1 MTSGKSSIHAFWLFF
16 PAAALHAALVVPLSI
31 HAVLS
36 GSGWPP
42 GLLGSGHG
50 HELIFG
56 FALALVAGYTLG
68 PQPRFR
74 VLALLAL
81 WLTARLSWLLAPESW
96 FAGVLS
102 PLFALALARYV
113 VPRFSAAKKW
123 RNKTAAPLILTIC
136 LLAPAFWL
144 ASSLHYR
151 NGLFA
156 PDPYQLM
163 QSAILGLLLLMT
175 FIGGRLIAPAV
186 AGTLEKKGIPLTA
199 RVQPRIEGTLII
211 LLALSITLS
220 LAVVADAFTGLV
232 LLMVASLILVRIAR
246 WKLWHCPERPD
257 LLMLAAGYSWL
268 AVGSAVTA
276 WHLLTGRPAA
286 PALHLIAV
294 GALGTLSTGV
304 MLRLAWQRAHRR
316 FPPTWQALTVGL
328 LTSAAAISRYL
339 AGAMPFSEPGLLWSS
354 AVLWSLAYLTVA
366 GQLIMLR
373 LPGMSGRK

>member
-1 MTSGKSSIHAFWLFF
+1 MTSGKSSIQAFWLFF
-16 PAAALHAALVVPLSI
+16 PAAAIHAALAVPLSI
-31 HAVLS
+31 QAVLS

-42 GLLGSGHG
+42 GLLASGHG

-68 PQPRFR
+68 PQPRTR
-74 VLALLAL
+74 VFALLAL
-81 WLTARLSWLLAPESW
+81 WLTARLSWALAPESW
-96 FAGVLS
+96 YAGLLS

-144 ASSLHYR
+144 ASSLHYVE
-151 NGLFA
+151 GLFA
-156 PDPYQLM
+156 PDRYQLM
-163 QSAILGLLLLMT
+163 QSAILALLLLMT

-186 AGTLEKKGIPLTA
+186 AGTLDKKGVPLTA
-199 RVQPRIEGTLII
+199 RVQPRVEGTLII
-211 LLALSITLS
+211 LLGSAIALS
-220 LAVVADAFTGLV
+220 LAVVPDWLTGLV
-232 LLMVASLILVRIAR
+232 LLMAASLILLRTIR
-246 WKLWHCPERPD
+246 WKLWQCPERPD

-268 AVGSAVTA
+268 AVGSAVTG

-316 FPPTWQALTVGL
+316 FPPAWQVLAVGG
-328 LTSAAAISRYL
+328 LTSTAAAARYL
-339 AGAMPFSEPGLLWSS
+339 AGPAAFTEPAWLWLS
-354 AVLWSLAYLTVA
+354 AASWSLAYTLVA
-366 GQLIMLR
+366 VQLLLLR
-373 LPGMSGRK
+373 RA